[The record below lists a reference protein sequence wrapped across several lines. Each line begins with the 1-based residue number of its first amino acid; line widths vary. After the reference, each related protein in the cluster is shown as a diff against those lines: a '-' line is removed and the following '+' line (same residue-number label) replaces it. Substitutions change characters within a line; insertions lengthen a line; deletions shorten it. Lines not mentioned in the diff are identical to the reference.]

1 MVRVCTGTRQAPKD
15 GNPIEVDADDDVVS
29 DRDATVPDSSA
40 FVRPLPPFPFPPLP

>member
-1 MVRVCTGTRQAPKD
+1 MRVCNGTRQALDKD
-15 GNPIEVDADDDVVS
+15 GNPIEVEVDGHVVC